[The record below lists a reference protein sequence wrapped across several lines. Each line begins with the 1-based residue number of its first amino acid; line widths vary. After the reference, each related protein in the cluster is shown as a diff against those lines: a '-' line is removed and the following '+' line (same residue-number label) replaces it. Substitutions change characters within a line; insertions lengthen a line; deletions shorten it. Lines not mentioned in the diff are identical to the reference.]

1 MSRTLRLWAGEEERK
16 LNEKWFIHKL
26 KKRIVSLGVSLIDEE
41 LISRVQLTRQA
52 ERGGRLSQD

>member
-1 MSRTLRLWAGEEERK
+1 MWAGEEERK